1 MLNQEQTQILEQAIF
16 LLFRLRNDQA
26 VENWEEKREREF
38 KHYTEDLEN
47 DGAFE
52 IILSK
57 RRNQM
62 PRKYRPLFTEQWFKD
77 HTRQKANGVY
87 EIRCS
92 INKVPISGS
101 SKNLDIAV
109 QRFLENLVQTDRNAE
124 KKKPAVQRVTFIE
137 FAEKWFELVKKP
149 TVKANTYQSYL
160 DVYYKHIKPFMEDKE
175 ITELTAM
182 GIQPLFSNLYN
193 KGQTKTA
200 ELIRLILNPI
210 FKAAIAERLI
220 AFNPMDGVQIL
231 RHHSKSSTALTYD
244 EETAFLI
251 ELSNSPYRLTF
262 VLMLYGGMRRAELP
276 SVRISG
282 NWVIVKNAKKRL
294 SDIQTER
301 KIPIT
306 PMLSRYLQGV
316 SEHELKEAIGYD
328 SDVLTHNFKRLCP
341 SHHLHELRHTFIT
354 RCQEC
359 GVARE
364 VVSVWAGHAADNTMT
379 SNVYTHFSE
388 EFLLSEARKVDYYNR
403 LRR

>member
-16 LLFRLRNDQA
+16 LLFRLRNDQS
-26 VENWEEKREREF
+26 VENWEEKRERDFEQ
-38 KHYTEDLEN
+38 YTKGLKN

-62 PRKYRPLFTEQWFKD
+62 PKKYRPLFTEQWFKD
-77 HTRQKANGVY
+77 HTRQKDNGVY
-87 EIRCS
+87 EIRCT
-92 INKVPISGS
+92 INKIPISGS

-109 QRFLENLVQTDRNAE
+109 QRFLESLVQTDRDIE
-124 KKKPAVQRVTFIE
+124 KKKPAVQRVTFNE

-160 DVYYKHIKPFMEDKE
+160 DVYFKHIKPFMENKE
-175 ITELTAM
+175 IQELTAM
-182 GIQPLFSNLYN
+182 GIQPLLSNLYT

-231 RHHSKSSTALTYD
+231 KHHSKGSTALTYD
-244 EETAFLI
+244 EEATFLRK
-251 ELSNSPYRLTF
+251 LANSPYRLAF
-262 VLMLYGGMRRAELP
+262 VLMLYGGMRRSELAT
-276 SVRISG
+276 VRIEK
-282 NWVIVKNAKKRL
+282 NFVIVKNAKKRL
-294 SDIQTER
+294 SEIETER

-306 PMLSRYLQGV
+306 PMLERYLQSV
-316 SEHELKEAIGYD
+316 SEYELKEAIGYD

-354 RCQEC
+354 RAQEC
-359 GVARE
+359 GVPRE

-388 EFLLSEARKVDYYNR
+388 EFLLSEAQKVDYYNR
-403 LRR
+403 LRG